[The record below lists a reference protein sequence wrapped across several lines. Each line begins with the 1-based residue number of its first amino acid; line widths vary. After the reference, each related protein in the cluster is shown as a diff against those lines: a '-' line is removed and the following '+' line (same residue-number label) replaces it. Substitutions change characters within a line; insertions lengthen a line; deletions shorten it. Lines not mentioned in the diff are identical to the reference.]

1 MTRIAVQSVSRE
13 GGLPDGREI
22 RRWVQAALVS
32 RKSGTALTVRIADLD
47 ESRELNRCW
56 RGRNKATNVLAFP
69 SGEVDAKG
77 CTYLGD
83 IVICAP
89 VVHTEARAQAKQ
101 PRDHFAHLV
110 IHGVLHLLG
119 YDHQEPGAASAMEDR
134 EIRALARLGI
144 ANPYIIEQ

>member
-1 MTRIAVQSVSRE
+1 MTRIAVQSVSHE
-13 GGLPDGREI
+13 GGLPDGNEI
-22 RRWVQAALVS
+22 RRWVRTALVS

-47 ESRELNRCW
+47 ESRELNRRW

-69 SGEVDAKG
+69 SGETDAQG

-89 VVHTEARAQAKQ
+89 VVRTEARTQNI
-101 PRDHFAHLV
+101 PLRDHFAHLV

-119 YDHQEPGAASAMEDR
+119 YDHQEPNGAAAMEDR
-134 EIRALARLGI
+134 EIGALARIGI

>member
-1 MTRIAVQSVSRE
+1 MTRIAVQSVSLE
-13 GGLPDGREI
+13 GDLPDGREI
-22 RRWVQAALVS
+22 RRWARAALAGS
-32 RKSGTALTVRIADLD
+32 EQETALTIRIADLD
-47 ESRELNRCW
+47 ESRELNRRW

-69 SGEVDAKG
+69 SGEADAEG
-77 CTYLGD
+77 RTYLGD

-89 VVHTEARAQAKQ
+89 VVRTEAREQGKQ

-134 EIRALARLGI
+134 ETRALARLGI
-144 ANPYIIEQ
+144 ANPYIMER